1 MNIKFEPLLFIL
13 EPAFFKNSVM
23 VFSDD
28 DERILLLELERLR
41 VLERLL
47 EVRLLEKRDDEDEVV
62 GDLFSCFFSR
72 RIQLLSGFSGKIIP

>member
-1 MNIKFEPLLFIL
+1 
-13 EPAFFKNSVM
+13 M

-62 GDLFSCFFSR
+62 GDLFSSFFSR